1 MGCICL
7 RNEMVQNWRTK
18 KMKMGV
24 DGQFY
29 CKMVHDTGMGIEGMR
44 WFVHSINCTY
54 SITLGSEV
62 GEI

>member
-1 MGCICL
+1 
-7 RNEMVQNWRTK
+7 MVQNWRTK